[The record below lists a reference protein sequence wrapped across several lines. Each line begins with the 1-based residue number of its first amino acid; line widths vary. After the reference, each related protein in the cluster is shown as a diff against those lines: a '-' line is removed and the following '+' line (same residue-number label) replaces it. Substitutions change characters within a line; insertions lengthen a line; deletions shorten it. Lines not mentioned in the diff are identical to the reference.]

1 LWADQIFTYADQIYR
16 EAGFRKCISPAENL
30 EFGKRWLAIGQKMAR
45 RKEGVSGGLKT
56 NMALISA
63 T

>member
-1 LWADQIFTYADQIYR
+1 LVGD
-16 EAGFRKCISPAENL
+16 S
-30 EFGKRWLAIGQKMAR
+30 GQKKAR